1 MFSAFDSLWLMVLCR
16 CHEGFQMDYPGGG
29 IFREQFEMFFM
40 GGAASKMADL
50 VFRYLHTYIIP
61 CLNKKIYYLF
71 GLFVDMFFENGLPN
85 RSSAPWTL
93 TAMGTSILRSS
104 SWL

>member
-1 MFSAFDSLWLMVLCR
+1 MFSAFDDLWLNVLFR

-50 VFRYLHTYIIP
+50 VFRYLYIVP
-61 CLNKKIYYLF
+61 LKKPHCLLI
-71 GLFVDMFFENGLPN
+71 
-85 RSSAPWTL
+85 WT
-93 TAMGTSILRSS
+93 IC
-104 SWL
+104 